1 MKEFL
6 LNLLA
11 SSIDGFAE
19 PKLIEALQLL
29 HDKNPEQYN
38 AAVKGSMFLF
48 SGLKPYIDKSKTQ
61 LDDIAFDSLEDAV
74 RESAKRNGIELPSGE
89 V

>member
-6 LNLLA
+6 LNLLS
-11 SSIDGFAE
+11 SSIDSFAE

-29 HDKNPEQYN
+29 HDKNIEQYT
-38 AAVKGSMFLF
+38 AAVKGSMYLF
-48 SGLKPYIDKSKTQ
+48 AGLKPYTDKSKTKI
-61 LDDIAFDSLEDAV
+61 DDAILDSLEDAV
-74 RESAKRNGIELPSGE
+74 RESAKRNGVELPSGE